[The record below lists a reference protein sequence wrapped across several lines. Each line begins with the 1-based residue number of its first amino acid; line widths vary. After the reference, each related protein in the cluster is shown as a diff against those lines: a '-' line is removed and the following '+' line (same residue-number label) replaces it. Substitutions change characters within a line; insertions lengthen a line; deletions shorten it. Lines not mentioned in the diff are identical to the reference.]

1 MERKKVIS
9 PFTIPHLLDASKS
22 MSLLNQM
29 GSASTSSS
37 SSISSE
43 TNVAVASRRP
53 IPVGAR
59 RQSALLMEQ
68 LTRDVEG
75 SNPNKRSSTKEDS
88 EPYQRVSD
96 LLGMV
101 DGGSAL
107 GLARRNGSMTL
118 SNSSGRRRSRRLSG
132 QAGGSGL
139 LPQTYTTGYKNGNPS
154 RRDSMAM
161 FADMMLNDT
170 SFDIDAQRRFSLA
183 NGLDLDNLLMSLP
196 GSARSSGSSFSFSGG
211 SSSSSSN
218 SNSNNYALSGSKRKG
233 TSIKDRQPKVK
244 KVKQQRASNRSFE
257 ARRRTRVNN
266 AMNQLKKICLR
277 ATKTKSATKI
287 EVLEMAI
294 GMLAKVRAESC
305 MDFQAQYDAADASV
319 GGELQ
324 EKAEN
329 SGTND
334 VRRSIRERKRRIK
347 VNILEHELSR
357 LALAGTDNTTKSSAS
372 KCQILEHACL
382 ALGDPVAPMSDE
394 EEEEGGN

>member
-1 MERKKVIS
+1 
-9 PFTIPHLLDASKS
+9 
-22 MSLLNQM
+22 
-29 GSASTSSS
+29 
-37 SSISSE
+37 
-43 TNVAVASRRP
+43 
-53 IPVGAR
+53 
-59 RQSALLMEQ
+59 
-68 LTRDVEG
+68 
-75 SNPNKRSSTKEDS
+75 
-88 EPYQRVSD
+88 
-96 LLGMV
+96 
-101 DGGSAL
+101 
-107 GLARRNGSMTL
+107 
-118 SNSSGRRRSRRLSG
+118 
-132 QAGGSGL
+132 
-139 LPQTYTTGYKNGNPS
+139 
-154 RRDSMAM
+154 
-161 FADMMLNDT
+161 
-170 SFDIDAQRRFSLA
+170 
-183 NGLDLDNLLMSLP
+183 
-196 GSARSSGSSFSFSGG
+196 
-211 SSSSSSN
+211 
-218 SNSNNYALSGSKRKG
+218 LSGSKRKG